1 MNYPFWEV
9 PVLGGGWLIGLVA
22 IIHIYIAHFA
32 VGSGFF
38 LVYTEWKAL
47 RRDDREVLDYIRY
60 HSYFFVLITLVSGAV
75 TGVGI
80 WFTIGLV
87 HPDATSALIHQF
99 VFVWAIEWVF
109 FLVEIIAAL
118 VYYRTWDRLTPR
130 QHLRV
135 GIVYAVASFLSLVAI
150 NGILTFMLTPGRWL
164 ETGRLWDAY
173 FNPGNLPSLGLRTL
187 VTFSIAGLFAL
198 VTAARW
204 RHAETRVRLLRYAAK
219 WLVPAYILLPL
230 FAVWYLL
237 MAPPQAL
244 QALQSGVSV
253 TGVGTLAILTRVAM
267 LSIMISATI
276 GIFAYVGP
284 YLNPKNF
291 SFPMALI
298 FLLLGLVVTGATEW
312 SREML
317 RKPYVLYGYMY
328 SNGLRPG
335 DLERLNRTGVLAE
348 ARWTTVKAITADNR
362 VEAGRQVFRIQ
373 CASCH
378 TVRGYRSM
386 TAVLK
391 GRDLDSLQAFLKT
404 LRDLQGPYV
413 GLMPPLMGTPEEE
426 QALAAYLLTI
436 SQEAEGK

>member
-1 MNYPFWEV
+1 MNYPFWGV

-47 RRDDREVLDYIRY
+47 RGDDREGLDYIRY
-60 HSYFFVLITLVSGAV
+60 HSYFL
-75 TGVGI
+75 
-80 WFTIGLV
+80 
-87 HPDATSALIHQF
+87 ALIHQF

-135 GIVYAVASFLSLVAI
+135 GVVYAVASFLSLVAI

-204 RHAETRVRLLRYAAK
+204 RNAETRVRLLRYAAK
-219 WLVPAYILLPL
+219 WLGPASILLPL

-237 MAPPQAL
+237 VAPPQAL

-267 LSIMISATI
+267 LCIMISATI
-276 GIFAYVGP
+276 GIFE
-284 YLNPKNF
+284 
-291 SFPMALI
+291 I
-298 FLLLGLVVTGATEW
+298 
-312 SREML
+312 
-317 RKPYVLYGYMY
+317 
-328 SNGLRPG
+328 
-335 DLERLNRTGVLAE
+335 
-348 ARWTTVKAITADNR
+348 
-362 VEAGRQVFRIQ
+362 GR
-373 CASCH
+373 ASCRER
-378 TVRGYRSM
+378 V
-386 TAVLK
+386 
-391 GRDLDSLQAFLKT
+391 
-404 LRDLQGPYV
+404 
-413 GLMPPLMGTPEEE
+413 
-426 QALAAYLLTI
+426 
-436 SQEAEGK
+436 